1 MDIMSAAGLDVAAS
15 VSSISYQ
22 VNLSMMKKSMD
33 DSEQLA
39 LNELHAMLPQKG
51 QFLDVYA

>member
-1 MDIMSAAGLDVAAS
+1 MDPLSAAGMDMAAS
-15 VSSISYQ
+15 ASSLSYQ

-39 LNELHAMLPQKG
+39 LNELRSMLPQKG

>member
-1 MDIMSAAGLDVAAS
+1 MDIMSAAGLDIGAS
-15 VSSISYQ
+15 VSSISYG
-22 VNLSMMKKSMD
+22 VNLSMMKKSME

>member
-1 MDIMSAAGLDVAAS
+1 MDPMSAAGMDMAAS
-15 VSSISYQ
+15 VSSLSYQ

-39 LNELHAMLPQKG
+39 LNELHSMLPKKG
-51 QFLDVYA
+51 QFVDVYA

>member
-51 QFLDVYA
+51 QFLDVFA